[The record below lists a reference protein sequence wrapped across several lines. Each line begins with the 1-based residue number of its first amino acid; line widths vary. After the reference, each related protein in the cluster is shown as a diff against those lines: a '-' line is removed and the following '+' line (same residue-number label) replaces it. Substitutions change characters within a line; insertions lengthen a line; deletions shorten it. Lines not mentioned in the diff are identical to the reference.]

1 MEVGGGVE
9 GRENMSNNLEKLP
22 IASEDDMLQWC
33 VRNWR
38 VGMVVKVK
46 TNLGIDASANQL
58 AKAPYMLNELK
69 DAKSRFN
76 IVAI

>member
-1 MEVGGGVE
+1 
-9 GRENMSNNLEKLP
+9 
-22 IASEDDMLQWC
+22 
-33 VRNWR
+33 
-38 VGMVVKVK
+38 MVVKVK
-46 TNLGIDASANQL
+46 TKVGIDASANQL